1 MMKEMMHYC
10 CGPDGRP
17 DPDKMAE
24 FMKEHD
30 RSAVFDVIG
39 WALFFIWV
47 GFAWLMGYGLGW
59 GLLGV
64 GILTISVQALRYL
77 GQVSVEGFWL
87 VVGMAFIA
95 AGFWEL
101 WDVAIPLAPIVLI
114 LLGIGLL
121 LWYFTRKLNGR
132 KQMF

>member
-1 MMKEMMHYC
+1 MMKQMMHCC
-10 CGPDGRP
+10 CGPDGEP
-17 DPDKMAE
+17 DPEKMAA

-30 RSAVFDVIG
+30 RSTVFDVIG
-39 WALFFIWV
+39 WGLFFIWV

-64 GILTISVQALRYL
+64 GILTIAVQALRYL
-77 GQVSVEGFWL
+77 FHVKVEGFWL
-87 VVGMAFIA
+87 IVGMAFFA

-101 WDVAIPLAPIVLI
+101 WSLEIPLAPVLLI

-121 LWYFTRKLNGR
+121 LRYFMHKLSGR
-132 KQMF
+132 ESIF